1 MDTRLLNTFLSLS
14 RNGNFT
20 ATASELHLA
29 QSTVTVQIRTLE
41 KQLGARL
48 FDRLPGGAEL
58 TAAGRRLLRPAE
70 DLLTAEAALRTAAGA
85 DGPPSGEVTLA
96 ATESLCAY
104 RLPELITALRREQP
118 RIEIHLLPAG
128 TALGA
133 RLLHTGQAQL
143 ALTLDAAPAAELT
156 AEPLGHEPLTLVCAP
171 EHRLAGRTPRWSQLA
186 RESFFLLEQGCFY
199 SDRLAHRLLAV
210 QDAAP
215 RLTRFGSIEAA
226 RSCVAGGLGLGLFPT
241 IAIRDLLDSGR
252 LLALPLP
259 AHTEAPV
266 LLTHDPRR
274 SPSPATHAVATAL
287 RAHWATGGSTP

>member
-1 MDTRLLNTFLSLS
+1 MDTRLLHTFLSLS

-20 ATASELHLA
+20 STAAELHLA

-70 DLLTAEAALRTAAGA
+70 DLLAAEAALHTAAGA

-104 RLPELITALRREQP
+104 RLPELITALRVDQP
-118 RIEIHLLPAG
+118 RIELHLIPAG
-128 TALGA
+128 TALGG
-133 RLLHTGQAQL
+133 RLLHTGRAQL
-143 ALTLDAAPAAELT
+143 ALVLDATPEPDLA
-156 AEPLGHEPLTLVCAP
+156 AEPLGQEPLSLVCAP
-171 EHRLAGRTPRWSQLA
+171 EHRLAGRRPRWSQLA
-186 RESFFLLEQGCFY
+186 RESFFLLEPGCFY

-210 QDAAP
+210 PDAQP

-226 RSCVAGGLGLGLFPT
+226 RACVAGGLGLGLFPT
-241 IAIRDLLDSGR
+241 AAVRELVEQGR
-252 LLALPLP
+252 LAELPLP

-266 LLTHDPRR
+266 LLTYDPRR
-274 SPSPATHAVATAL
+274 SPSPATHAVAAAL
-287 RAHWATGGSTP
+287 RAHWRP